1 MTSVATVGCI
11 GVGTCPKHKKPR
23 PYVTTF
29 ISGANTVSANGLPVA
44 VAGVTMGV
52 SSCGHPT
59 IAVTGTPTHRVEGL
73 PLHRVG
79 DMGQNFGP
87 YIVTTG
93 SPNVLSAK

>member
-29 ISGANTVSANGLPVA
+29 ISGANTVLVNGQPVA

-59 IAVTGTPTHRVEGL
+59 IAITGAPTHFAEGA

-93 SPNVLSAK
+93 SPNVFSAK